1 MCQPSKSAGIA
12 LHAPQAWAQQ
22 QAAAAKICFEPS
34 SVLELLDDTSEDE
47 VSGAGPAA
55 GAGADACGSAPDAS
69 PPYLVLRSARRLGPL
84 LDSCCRHP
92 PHLPQSGFPLQS
104 PAAAPCLM
112 DLTLVEVAVAARAA
126 APLGAA
132 TAALLRG
139 LFPSAAGLS
148 ACVPSADGLGYT
160 VATLLPPPSPHQQ
173 AAELAELLQ
182 PLACGGQLAFTLA
195 GAPGGAERQIMAA
208 FAASLSDR
216 LAVRRAPCQVSSAHR
231 RGAWD
236 WAALPTS
243 LPAAAANIP
252 HPPPPSPPPASC
264 RSPPRCSGRWTLRL
278 RLTKP
283 APCPLTASG

>member
-1 MCQPSKSAGIA
+1 M
-12 LHAPQAWAQQ
+12 
-22 QAAAAKICFEPS
+22 
-34 SVLELLDDTSEDE
+34 
-47 VSGAGPAA
+47 PAA
-55 GAGADACGSAPDAS
+55 
-69 PPYLVLRSARRLGPL
+69 LRPTHRRRIWSSGPL
-84 LDSCCRHP
+84 AA
-92 PHLPQSGFPLQS
+92 SGPS
-104 PAAAPCLM
+104 WIPAADILPTSRRAASRCSRQLPRR
-112 DLTLVEVAVAARAA
+112 ASWISRWWRWRSRARAA

-264 RSPPRCSGRWTLRL
+264 RSPPRCSGCWTLRP